1 MFRFTDLIIF
11 ELTRD
16 CNLHC
21 KYCYV
26 KDKHLYKGEVMDF
39 ELYKKVIDKIVTER
53 LIQERNER
61 LQLNFHGGEF
71 TLVGKKMF
79 KAYAEYAI
87 KTFLENDIKFELG
100 CQTNATLIDDEWIE
114 LFKHYNIT
122 VGVSLDSFYEEEP
135 LRFSKEQRDK
145 VIETLRK
152 LKKAFL
158 TDGVLSVITKNNV
171 DLTDKDNSFMLEDIH
186 GNLMP
191 VNRKSNFVEDTGNPY
206 HSKYEL
212 SGKEIFEKVYKK
224 YIDEFIET
232 GLLREDHADFIVMST
247 LVTLLTEHYLPS
259 SGGCNGKFCGAGL
272 TMIATRP
279 DGTSMY
285 CDRYKKDYP
294 EAFIMNILDYDFL
307 GIHQLKKAFEFT
319 IERDKSVR
327 KVGCDSC
334 PAENICEY
342 GCSAMHY
349 SKFGEYGV
357 QESLVCDQYKLGFN
371 YVKDNIEKILLR
383 FKENSILY
391 KNHNSPEPLCQRRPN
406 IIAYRLEIISLKK
419 EALDLAKK
427 LGINFLLRDNAI
439 IVSDAQEE

>member
-39 ELYKKVIDKIVTER
+39 ELYKKVIDKIVKER
-53 LIQERNER
+53 LIENRTGR
-61 LQLNFHGGEF
+61 LCFNFHGGEF

-79 KAYAEYAI
+79 KAYAEYAV
-87 KTFLENDIKFELG
+87 KTFLENGINFELG
-100 CQTNATLIDDEWIE
+100 CQTNATNIDDEWIDI
-114 LFKHYNIT
+114 FKHYGIN
-122 VGVSLDSFYEEEP
+122 VGVSLDSFYEDPP
-135 LRFSKEQRDK
+135 LRFTKEQREK
-145 VIETLRK
+145 VIETLQK
-152 LKKAFL
+152 LKINGL
-158 TDGVLSVITKNNV
+158 TNGVLSVISKNNI
-171 DLTDKDNSFMLEDIH
+171 DLTDKDNSFILKDCH
-186 GNLMP
+186 GVDTP
-191 VNRKSNFVEDTGNPY
+191 VHRKSNFVEDTGNPY

-212 SGKEIFEKVYKK
+212 SGREIFEKLYKK

-232 GLLREDHADFIVMST
+232 GVLREEHSEGIVMAALT
-247 LVTLLTEHYLPS
+247 VLLTNHYQPR

-294 EAFIMNILDYDFL
+294 EAFIMNLLDYDFL

-342 GCSAMHY
+342 GCSAMYY

-357 QESLVCDQYKLGFN
+357 QENLVCDQYKLGFN
-371 YVKDNIEKILLR
+371 YVKDNMEKILLR
-383 FKENSILY
+383 FK
-391 KNHNSPEPLCQRRPN
+391 KNHELLHRMNVDPQDARSLAEAQISPFK
-406 IIAYRLEIISLKK
+406 IDIISLKEDVVK
-419 EALDLAKK
+419 DLEERLDLHFK
-427 LGINFLLRDNAI
+427 LVNNRIY
-439 IVSDAQEE
+439 VY